1 MPSRV
6 AIQTLRNEERA
17 QPAVTAQRL
26 DGVRFEFRVASSAWL
41 TRDRSAH
48 KKMNTQEDSKI
59 ERKRR
64 RLKFIRVIV
73 GAAVIVAV
81 LAVVTFGV
89 AAFAKDRDAWSA
101 MSVPMIITV
110 FLIWGFTRSAKAI
123 AALEVSRHR

>member
-1 MPSRV
+1 
-6 AIQTLRNEERA
+6 
-17 QPAVTAQRL
+17 
-26 DGVRFEFRVASSAWL
+26 
-41 TRDRSAH
+41 
-48 KKMNTQEDSKI
+48 MNTQEDSKI